1 MEQKV
6 NFSEEEQK
14 FFTSDNNYI
23 EYFFE
28 VGIKPDIFK
37 DTTITPDLNLEK
49 INSKLSPEIISKFPY
64 FDKKPLTIDS
74 TIIDFIFPKEF
85 KAIEGK
91 TAPNSEYYTVILDNP
106 FYSLDYSY
114 KYIGCLVIYESLNIY
129 KKIYDN
135 YANDSEKQ
143 NDDFKNIFIPKCLC
157 LASVNPDI
165 KKFELILEGIYD
177 LIMKGKNYFI
187 DDIIE
192 RLICQTPKIP
202 RGIKKIMLKID
213 DKNID
218 LTEKKLNELTTV
230 NVNLKI
236 LFSSFKIE
244 KIVEIFKLMLYETK
258 MIFFSTKKGEITNY
272 ILSFILLLKPFIYQY
287 RILSILPQKFY
298 YFLVVNNHGI
308 YGVNELYTQNFF
320 TNNNLNIGNELTCIV
335 DLDKKDYYLLNK
347 PTKNLPGI
355 PKHLKEKLDKRTEEY
370 KKSKKKTGDKDE
382 DYQEIFYRFMI
393 NLLKDYPKFLKKN
406 STESTKLKDMFDNIG
421 FINSQSTGD
430 KSFFEKIIYSQ
441 MFADF
446 IEKRLIP
453 RDPKEKINALFFE
466 EKLNVKYAQK
476 KIFGGNKILG
486 QNVLLSSKDFD
497 YEKNPEIID
506 LIGNS
511 PYTKLDNETINFF
524 SKENINKE
532 ICLPRG
538 YKVREGNTKKEL
550 YFDYYLFPTLLSE
563 ELFKYN
569 CKNYIVPN
577 NYILSI
583 TKMSEFILNNCFIKF
598 DETLK
603 NKSGELLNDIYI
615 SYLILFSICLSYM
628 DKEERKVRFSNLL
641 QILLKIDKHDIE
653 VIELFFNCLIQLK
666 EEELAVHLY
675 TLFNQMHINLS
686 WGIFLIMSK
695 ILHNGQEKYSA
706 IMKDIK
712 YGRASSVKSIN
723 RIPQNITKNEN
734 KFRKRSIKLPGID
747 DGILGEQIFFD
758 VFGVCLNCKININ
771 LEKICEELSPKD
783 LDKNNNRFKCRC
795 GDWNLQKLN
804 FKIGT
809 ELYNNNI
816 TTNHSS
822 LKEGV
827 ILYSPTN
834 LRKKLK
840 DISMSL
846 NGNNFDVNN
855 FRLNYPEEF
864 WNSIWYFKLK
874 ELDISFMLPYISPIY
889 INKTGKENNINNF
902 LKFVFEEEKDD
913 KPICNNK
920 IKNPNTEERIIIK
933 KDKEGKEI
941 EIKKE
946 FNAETLFIQSVYQ
959 IAIFKIVG
967 LVIYKPTQSYR
978 GNISIKGNVLK
989 VTYTKK
995 KIQKKFEKKSKS
1007 KNKDNILFSNNIIT
1021 SDFDL
1026 TTSMS
1031 TTNVDK
1037 SEEKLLNLRDRNS
1050 NAESENTRKTKVR
1063 FSNEELF
1070 ENIRE
1075 DDENYYKFK
1084 EYKEDDL
1091 DYF

>member
-23 EYFFE
+23 EYFFV

-37 DTTITPDLNLEK
+37 DITITPDLNLEK

-64 FDKKPLTIDS
+64 FDKKSLTIDS

-129 KKIYDN
+129 KKLYDN
-135 YANDSEKQ
+135 YSNDSDKQ
-143 NDDFKNIFIPKCLC
+143 NDDFKNIYIPKCLC

-177 LIMKGKNYFI
+177 LITKGKNYFI

-202 RGIKKIMLKID
+202 RGIKKIMLKIG

-218 LTEKKLNELTTV
+218 LTETKLNELNTV

-236 LFSSFKIE
+236 LFSSFKID

-308 YGVNELYTQNFF
+308 YGVNELYTPNFF
-320 TNNNLNIGNELTCIV
+320 EIKNLNIGNELTCIV

-355 PKHLKEKLDKRTEEY
+355 PSHLKEKLDKRTEDY
-370 KKSKKKTGDKDE
+370 RKSKKKTGDKDE

-393 NLLKDYPKFLKKN
+393 NLLKDYPKFIKKN
-406 STESTKLKDMFDNIG
+406 INESTKLKDMFDNSG
-421 FINSQSTGD
+421 FKNSQNS
-430 KSFFEKIIYSQ
+430 KEKDFYERIINSQ

-486 QNVLLSSKDFD
+486 QNVLLTSKDFD

-538 YKVREGNTKKEL
+538 FKVREGKTKKEI

-577 NYILSI
+577 NYNLSI

-598 DETLK
+598 DEALK

-615 SYLILFSICLSYM
+615 SYLILFSICLSYI
-628 DKEERKVRFSNLL
+628 DKDERKVRFTNLL
-641 QILLKIDKHDIE
+641 QILSKIDKYDME
-653 VIELFFNCLIQLK
+653 VIELLFNCLIQLK

-686 WGIFLIMSK
+686 WGIFLIISK

-706 IMKDIK
+706 IMKDVK
-712 YGRASSVKSIN
+712 YGRASSVKSV
-723 RIPQNITKNEN
+723 RIPQNIIKNEN

-758 VFGVCLNCKININ
+758 VFGVCLSCGGDIN
-771 LEKICEELSPKD
+771 LEKICEELSSKD
-783 LDKNNNRFKCRC
+783 LDKNNNRFRCRC

-855 FRLNYPEEF
+855 FRINYPEEF

-889 INKTGKENNINNF
+889 INKIGKENSINNF
-902 LKFVFEEEKDD
+902 LKFALEDEKEEKSL
-913 KPICNNK
+913 IISNNK
-920 IKNPNTEERIIIK
+920 IKNPNIQVKIVEKGKIK
-933 KDKEGKEI
+933 NQFHSD
-941 EIKKE
+941 
-946 FNAETLFIQSVYQ
+946 TLFIQSVYQ

-967 LVIYKPTQSYR
+967 MLIYKPIQPYR

-989 VTYTKK
+989 VTYSKK
-995 KIQKKFEKKSKS
+995 KIPKKFEKKSKS

-1037 SEEKLLNLRDRNS
+1037 SEEKILNLRERSS
-1050 NAESENTRKTKVR
+1050 NAESENNRKTKVR
-1063 FSNEELF
+1063 FSNEESF

-1084 EYKEDDL
+1084 EYKENDL